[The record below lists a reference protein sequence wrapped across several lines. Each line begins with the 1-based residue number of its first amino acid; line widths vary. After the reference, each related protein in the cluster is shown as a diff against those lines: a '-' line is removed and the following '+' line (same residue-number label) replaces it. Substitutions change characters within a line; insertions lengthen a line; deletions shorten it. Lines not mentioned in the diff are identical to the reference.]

1 MLAQGVSTLAPWVDD
16 TQKQAS
22 EAVLDPV
29 TLLAITTTTIALIV
43 AFRYGIACWIR
54 PFGTCRKCQGKRHLP
69 NRIGRGTHE
78 CRRCKGTGLRLRWG
92 RHLFNFVRRLHSD
105 GTR

>member
-1 MLAQGVSTLAPWVDD
+1 MNPDLLITS
-16 TQKQAS
+16 
-22 EAVLDPV
+22 AVTIPALF
-29 TLLAITTTTIALIV
+29 ITIRYV
-43 AFRYGIACWIR
+43 AKCCIQ

-69 NRIGRGTHE
+69 KRIGRGTHE

-92 RHLFNFVRRLHSD
+92 RHLFNFTRRLHSD